1 MLPVYLDQSS
11 TDPSPLSSAFPLSAE
26 SHIFRCHHP
35 QYHSPL
41 KTVSDIPDHRPVST
55 MFTPWR
61 PRRDW
66 RQVPAYC
73 GAAQSVRSS
82 LPPTRLTATIPCVQV
97 YRWLCTGVQVYN
109 RWPPEP
115 HRDRTFMAS
124 LVPLISR
131 GELSDY
137 CWKSEVVYR
146 QRDDAYQEHLYHWP
160 LSITRRSHC
169 ISLCHSSSW
178 TSRN

>member
-41 KTVSDIPDHRPVST
+41 KTVSDISLSSVHNVHPV
-55 MFTPWR
+55 TPA
-61 PRRDW
+61 PRLAPGSRVL
-66 RQVPAYC
+66 RGGTKCPE
-73 GAAQSVRSS
+73 
-82 LPPTRLTATIPCVQV
+82 LPTSDQTHGNHPLCTGVQV
-97 YRWLCTGVQVYN
+97 YRCTGVQVYN

-131 GELSDY
+131 GEVGDY
-137 CWKSEVVYR
+137 CWKSEVVCR
-146 QRDDAYQEHLYHWP
+146 QRDDAYQEHLH
-160 LSITRRSHC
+160 H
-169 ISLCHSSSW
+169 
-178 TSRN
+178 

>member
-41 KTVSDIPDHRPVST
+41 KTVSDIPDHCPVST

-61 PRRDW
+61 SRRDW

-97 YRWLCTGVQVYN
+97 YRCTGVQQVATGTTQRPHFYGESGAAN
-109 RWPPEP
+109 QPWRGWWLLLEIGSCVQAERWRLPG
-115 HRDRTFMAS
+115 A
-124 LVPLISR
+124 PLPSTTDHYPLPGGQITSHFVIV
-131 GELSDY
+131 LL
-137 CWKSEVVYR
+137 
-146 QRDDAYQEHLYHWP
+146 EHLE
-160 LSITRRSHC
+160 IR
-169 ISLCHSSSW
+169 
-178 TSRN
+178 